1 MRLAI
6 ATFSGMPA
14 EFDDD
19 RELVELLRARG
30 AEVELWP
37 WDGAHDWR
45 SRDLVVVRTTW
56 DYTWKL
62 AAFQA
67 WLRTLPVPLEN
78 APALQL
84 WNSDKRY
91 LADLAAAGIP
101 TVPTRFVAP
110 GETTPP
116 LTGEVVIKPSVS
128 AGARHTGRFGPDA
141 HDAAHA
147 LLAKI
152 TASGRTAMVQ
162 PYVASVER
170 SGETAIV
177 VIDGAVSH
185 VLRKG
190 AILDP
195 DEVAPLRGDDR
206 GAAEKMY
213 DPELVRASTASND
226 ELALAERVLRFV
238 EQRFATRPLF
248 ARVDLLRAA
257 DGTPVLL
264 ELEAIEPS
272 LYTGESP
279 GSAARLADA
288 ILARAHAALGA
299 HAPTP
304 VGRERSR

>member
-6 ATFSGMPA
+6 ATFAGMPPD
-14 EFDDD
+14 FDDD

-30 AEVELWP
+30 AEVELWS

-62 AAFQA
+62 AAFHA

-78 APALQL
+78 APELQL

-101 TVPTRFVAP
+101 TVPTRYVAP
-110 GETTPP
+110 GGALPE
-116 LTGEVVIKPSVS
+116 LSGEVVIKPTVS
-128 AGARHTGRFGPDA
+128 AGGRHTGRFGPGA
-141 HDAAHA
+141 HAAARA
-147 LLAKI
+147 LLAEI
-152 TASGRTAMVQ
+152 AASGRTAMVQ
-162 PYVASVER
+162 PYVAGVER

-190 AILDP
+190 AILAP
-195 DEVAPLRGDDR
+195 DEVAPLRADAL
-206 GAAEKMY
+206 GAAERMY
-213 DPELVRASTASND
+213 DPELVRASSAQPD
-226 ELALAERVLRFV
+226 ELALAERVLAFV

-248 ARVDLLRAA
+248 ARIDLLPGS
-257 DGTPVLL
+257 DGAPVLL

-272 LYTGESP
+272 LYTDQAP

-288 ILARAHAALGA
+288 ILARTHAAPRRPKRTGA
-299 HAPTP
+299 T
-304 VGRERSR
+304 

>member
-1 MRLAI
+1 MRLAL
-6 ATFSGMPA
+6 ATFSGMPPD
-14 EFDDD
+14 FDDD
-19 RELVELLRARG
+19 RELVELLRERG
-30 AEVELWP
+30 AEIELWA
-37 WDGAHDWR
+37 WDGPHDWR

-62 AAFQA
+62 AAFQE

-110 GETTPP
+110 GEAPP
-116 LTGEVVIKPSVS
+116 ALSGELVVKPSVS
-128 AGARHTGRFGPDA
+128 AGGRHTGRFGPTA
-141 HDAAHA
+141 HEAARA
-147 LLAKI
+147 LVAEI

-162 PYVASVER
+162 PYVANVER
-170 SGETAIV
+170 AGETAIA

-190 AILDP
+190 AILAP
-195 DEVAPLRGDDR
+195 DEVAPVRADAL
-206 GAAEKMY
+206 GAAERMY
-213 DPELVRASTASND
+213 DPDLVRASTAQAD
-226 ELALAERVLRFV
+226 ELALAERVLAFV
-238 EQRFATRPLF
+238 ERRFATRPLF
-248 ARVDLLRAA
+248 ARVDLLRGA
-257 DGTPVLL
+257 DGAPVLL

-272 LYTGESP
+272 LYTGEAP

-288 ILARAHAALGA
+288 ILRRARTA
-299 HAPTP
+299 
-304 VGRERSR
+304 SRRA

>member
-6 ATFSGMPA
+6 ATFAGMPTDF
-14 EFDDD
+14 EDD

-62 AAFQA
+62 TAFQH

-78 APALQL
+78 APALQI
-84 WNSDKRY
+84 WNSDKHY

-110 GETTPP
+110 GDALPA
-116 LTGEVVIKPSVS
+116 LHGEVVIKPSVS
-128 AGARHTGRFGPDA
+128 AGGRHTGRFGPSS
-141 HDAAHA
+141 HDAARA
-147 LLAKI
+147 LLHEI
-152 TASGRTAMVQ
+152 TASGRTAMLQ

-170 SGETAIV
+170 AGETAVV

-195 DEVAPLRGDDR
+195 DEVAPLRGDDL

-213 DPELVRASTASND
+213 DPNLVRASSAQAD
-226 ELALAERVLRFV
+226 ELALAERVLAFV
-238 EQRFATRPLF
+238 ERRFATRPLF
-248 ARVDLLRAA
+248 ARVDMLRSA

-272 LYTGESP
+272 LYTTEAP
-279 GSAARLADA
+279 GSAARLAEA
-288 ILARAHAALGA
+288 ILRRARQARSSAAGA
-299 HAPTP
+299 RH
-304 VGRERSR
+304 G